1 MLLFLNNKKRL
12 THCSFIGILAVILSA
27 MIGTLMYVTRPK
39 HQVRNIPPQEQIQ
52 NFQNAENRI
61 EIFDIETIEKR
72 EQNDNLQWIPK
83 FHKPKP
89 KPIPSQNPNNPS
101 NLLTS
106 HNVTNNNSR
115 RPSNVPIPASNM
127 MSPEDQIT
135 SANGRHSTM
144 MPVESINDVGVGVG
158 ARNSNFGGHPAS
170 ISKFG
175 NSEIN
180 YIPNHSYHN
189 NNNNNEAH
197 AEIQDIYMREKS
209 QESEKC
215 LLCSKSMCVLM
226 VVGVLILTG
235 VIIFAWF
242 VTYSH
247 SGTRNNGNGCVQDF
261 MTNSFCKN
269 DGPSIYRGVDRK

>member
-1 MLLFLNNKKRL
+1 MGADNNSRKLDENINNNNKSKNNF
-12 THCSFIGILAVILSA
+12 HQKMLAGQHNFRHSRQHSSPIV
-27 MIGTLMYVTRPK
+27 IGTDQYNTPDQYQNQNHYHIKNHPNNGLLVTLP
-39 HQVRNIPPQEQIQ
+39 VRDSADEIDQNNNPNISVITPLHHNGRSPFIRHGPTSHSIHSAPMHRTSTKLAGY
-52 NFQNAENRI
+52 N
-61 EIFDIETIEKR
+61 
-72 EQNDNLQWIPK
+72 
-83 FHKPKP
+83 
-89 KPIPSQNPNNPS
+89 SYNPNNPS

-127 MSPEDQIT
+127 MSHQIT

-144 MPVESINDVGVGVG
+144 MPVESINDVGVG

-180 YIPNHSYHN
+180 YIPNHSY

-235 VIIFAWF
+235 VII
-242 VTYSH
+242 
-247 SGTRNNGNGCVQDF
+247 
-261 MTNSFCKN
+261 
-269 DGPSIYRGVDRK
+269 